1 MSSGLEDFDLIL
13 EQTDE
18 ADDALRRVVARL
30 AEQEGVSWA
39 AVAFL
44 EDGALTIGPA
54 AGAPDPTRRRSVPIT
69 FQGDPVGEL
78 VVDGAPDPVL
88 LAGLGERIA
97 PYVLIGWDT
106 GGEAW
111 EP

>member
-1 MSSGLEDFDLIL
+1 VSSSLDDLDRVL
-13 EQTDE
+13 EQTDD
-18 ADDALRRVVARL
+18 ADDVLRRVVALL
-30 AEQEGVSWA
+30 AEQDGISWA
-39 AVAFL
+39 GIAFL

-54 AGAPDPTRRRSVPIT
+54 AGGADTAPRTSTPIS

-78 VVDGAPDPVL
+78 LVEGTLDAAVL
-88 LAGLGERIA
+88 ADVAARIA